1 MFAKPEETQMKKLTT
16 CLMMLCITAFLVGC
30 EESTPPFAP
39 LPDGGA
45 DEVVED
51 ATTTQA
57 NDVAVQPEVESE
69 AADQAATEDAAA
81 AQNAAK
87 EATEEEATAEEATA
101 EEATAKEAT
110 AKDAAGAQK
119 AADEAAAKKAAEDE
133 AAKKKAEDE
142 PES

>member
-87 EATEEEATAEEATA
+87 EATAKEATA

-133 AAKKKAEDE
+133 AAKKNAEDE
-142 PES
+142 SES